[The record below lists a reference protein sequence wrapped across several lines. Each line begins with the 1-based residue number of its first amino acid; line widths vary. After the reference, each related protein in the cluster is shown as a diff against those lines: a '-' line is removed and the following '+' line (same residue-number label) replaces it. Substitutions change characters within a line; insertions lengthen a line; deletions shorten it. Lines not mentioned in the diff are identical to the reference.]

1 MEYVSN
7 TKLIRKHY
15 VNAKYW
21 FITWT
26 KERTSE
32 FAQKIKE
39 AIATIKELMG
49 MLFSTMGDCAERNEH
64 ARILEEL
71 KAIEAELI

>member
-15 VNAKYW
+15 ANAKYW

-32 FAQKIKE
+32 FTQKIKE
-39 AIATIKELMG
+39 SIAAIKELLST
-49 MLFSTMGDCAERNEH
+49 LFSVIGDCAERDEC
-64 ARILEEL
+64 ARILKEL
-71 KAIEAELI
+71 KAIEAEIA